1 MINLRNL
8 TYVRLGTQDLDQAQQ
23 FATRILGLQ
32 VAKRDAKSLYLRSN
46 QRAYTL
52 CYVLGDPSEQVLG
65 IEVDDSASLVYAAGI
80 LEGLKIKVVH
90 GSPDEAAA
98 RRVRDFIAFNDP
110 SGNQIELVIRPELS
124 GRRYFP
130 TRDAGITGFNHV
142 GLNSTDPVRDE
153 LFWTQVCNVRVS
165 DRIAEIPLMRI
176 TAMHHELALVPA
188 KKPGIQ
194 HINHQ
199 VATPDDVMQ
208 SYYFLRRENVKIVF
222 GPGRHPTSGARFLY
236 FVGPDGV
243 IFEYSCGVD
252 EIQDEG
258 SHRPRQ
264 FGFEPSSFCMWGSLP
279 EGFVQTGP

>member
-8 TYVRLGTQDLDQAQQ
+8 TYVRLGTRDLDQAER

-32 VAKRDAKSLYLRSN
+32 VAKREAGALYLRSN

-52 CYVLGDPSEQVLG
+52 CYVEGDPAEQVLG
-65 IEVDDSASLVYAAGI
+65 IEVDDAGSLLQAGGA
-80 LEGLKIKVVH
+80 LEELKIKVTQ
-90 GSPDEAAA
+90 GTAEEAA
-98 RRVRDFIAFNDP
+98 RRRVRGFIGFNDP
-110 SGNQIELVIRPELS
+110 SGNRIELVIRPELS

-130 TRDAGITGFNHV
+130 SRDAGITGFNHV
-142 GLNSTDPVRDE
+142 GLNTTDPLRDE

-176 TAMHHELALVPA
+176 TALHHELALVPA

-199 VATPDDVMQ
+199 VATTDDVMQ
-208 SYYFLRRENVKIVF
+208 SYYFLREQGVKIVF

-252 EIQDEG
+252 EIQDET

-264 FGFEPSSFCMWGSLP
+264 FGFEPSSFCMWGALP